1 MKEKITDFLKRIK
14 VLWDA
19 YKVLLG
25 VLALFGAIGGVGYY
39 STEKAPHTAS
49 QEVTTPLPVT
59 IPAIPK
65 QSPHM
70 TMKQVEDTCKQL
82 IKEHVTEYH

>member
-1 MKEKITDFLKRIK
+1 MKDKITDFLKRVK

-25 VLALFGAIGGVGYY
+25 VLALFGALGSVGYY
-39 STEKAPHTAS
+39 STEKAPPVAS
-49 QEVTTPLPVT
+49 KEVSAPIPTPAKKST
-59 IPAIPK
+59 SDI
-65 QSPHM
+65 
-70 TMKQVEDTCKQL
+70 CKQL

>member
-1 MKEKITDFLKRIK
+1 MKGKITDFLKRIK

-39 STEKAPHTAS
+39 STEKTPKGAS
-49 QEVTTPLPVT
+49 QEATAPLPVKT
-59 IPAIPK
+59 IK
-65 QSPHM
+65 QTPHM
-70 TMKQVEDTCKQL
+70 TTKQVEDTCKQL
-82 IKEHVTEYH
+82 LREHVTEYH